1 MASATHPR
9 ISTGS
14 LNGRVNGN
22 GTTKRVADDD
32 DSVATEQF
40 PAFDPAHDGSEDDLA
55 TSNHN
60 YTHEQPS
67 ALTNGAT
74 MDRTHDGFEDGQD
87 PPSHHAADDS
97 LDGADLPPTPLSTV
111 EPVPE
116 PDYPIRHQEEEA
128 LETSAVT
135 SPSVTSPPYWAHGH
149 TTDGPGGASRANHG
163 NQSTE
168 SLVPGAITLQDN
180 EAEDDDGEPADRQRS
195 SEETRTSYGRDRN
208 RACWAKSVEVTNY
221 VIVNSSATNIGAFVV
236 WNIRVQTLS
245 GPFMNIRKRYSEFD
259 DFRHQLVSTFP
270 NFEAA
275 VPTLPPKS
283 VISRF
288 RPKFLEKRRAGLQ
301 YFLNCILLNPEFS
314 GSPVLKDFLFA

>member
-9 ISTGS
+9 ISIGS

-55 TSNHN
+55 PSNHN

-74 MDRTHDGFEDGQD
+74 MDRTDDGFADGQE
-87 PPSHHAADDS
+87 PTSHHAADDT

-116 PDYPIRHQEEEA
+116 PDYPTHHQEEAA
-128 LETSAVT
+128 LESSAVT

-149 TTDGPGGASRANHG
+149 TTNGPGGASRANHG

-245 GPFMNIRKRYSEFD
+245 
-259 DFRHQLVSTFP
+259 VS
-270 NFEAA
+270 
-275 VPTLPPKS
+275 
-283 VISRF
+283 
-288 RPKFLEKRRAGLQ
+288 
-301 YFLNCILLNPEFS
+301 
-314 GSPVLKDFLFA
+314 

>member
-22 GTTKRVADDD
+22 GTTKRGADDD

-40 PAFDPAHDGSEDDLA
+40 PAFDPAHDGSEDDLPA
-55 TSNHN
+55 SNHN

-67 ALTNGAT
+67 VVTNGAT
-74 MDRTHDGFEDGQD
+74 MDRTNSGSDDGPE
-87 PPSHHAADDS
+87 PASHHVADDS
-97 LDGADLPPTPLSTV
+97 LDAADLPPTPLSTV

-116 PDYPIRHQEEEA
+116 PDHHQEEA
-128 LETSAVT
+128 PPRTPAVT

-149 TTDGPGGASRANHG
+149 TTNGTSGASRANHA

-180 EAEDDDGEPADRQRS
+180 EAEGDDGEPADRQRS

-245 GPFMNIRKRYSEFD
+245 
-259 DFRHQLVSTFP
+259 VS
-270 NFEAA
+270 
-275 VPTLPPKS
+275 
-283 VISRF
+283 
-288 RPKFLEKRRAGLQ
+288 
-301 YFLNCILLNPEFS
+301 
-314 GSPVLKDFLFA
+314 

>member
-1 MASATHPR
+1 MASAAHPR
-9 ISTGS
+9 ISPRS
-14 LNGRVNGN
+14 LNGRVDGD

-40 PAFDPAHDGSEDDLA
+40 PAFDPAHDGSEDDL
-55 TSNHN
+55 TSSSHH
-60 YTHEQPS
+60 YTHQQPS
-67 ALTNGAT
+67 ASKNRAT
-74 MDRTHDGFEDGQD
+74 MDGSNNGFDDGQE
-87 PPSHHAADDS
+87 PSSHHPAPDSPDD
-97 LDGADLPPTPLSTV
+97 ADLPPTPLSNV
-111 EPVPE
+111 DPLPE
-116 PDYPIRHQEEEA
+116 LDHQSQESA
-128 LETSAVT
+128 LETSIVT

-149 TTDGPGGASRANHG
+149 TINGTGAASRASHG

-168 SLVPGAITLQDN
+168 SLLPGAITLQDN
-180 EAEDDDGEPADRQRS
+180 EAEDDEGEPSDRQRNS
-195 SEETRTSYGRDRN
+195 DETRTSYGRDRN

-259 DFRHQLVSTFP
+259 DFRHQLTSTFP

>member
-1 MASATHPR
+1 MASPNGFMASATHPR

-40 PAFDPAHDGSEDDLA
+40 PAFDPAHDGSGDDL
-55 TSNHN
+55 TTNSHN
-60 YTHEQPS
+60 YTHEQPK
-67 ALTNGAT
+67 AMTNGAT
-74 MDRTHDGFEDGQD
+74 MDSVD
-87 PPSHHAADDS
+87 PEVEEEQPTSHHAVASGHDDADD
-97 LDGADLPPTPLSTV
+97 PPTPLSTI

-116 PDYPIRHQEEEA
+116 PEHQSHYQDA
-128 LETSAVT
+128 LEATSTLT
-135 SPSVTSPPYWAHGH
+135 SPTVTSPPYWAHGH
-149 TTDGPGGASRANHG
+149 TINGNGGGSRANHG

-168 SLVPGAITLQDN
+168 SLIPGAITLQDN
-180 EAEDDDGEPADRQRS
+180 EADDDAGEPGERQRN

-245 GPFMNIRKRYSEFD
+245 VSNGNHIRPCGP
-259 DFRHQLVSTFP
+259 
-270 NFEAA
+270 
-275 VPTLPPKS
+275 
-283 VISRF
+283 
-288 RPKFLEKRRAGLQ
+288 
-301 YFLNCILLNPEFS
+301 
-314 GSPVLKDFLFA
+314 

>member
-1 MASATHPR
+1 MASPNGFMASATHPR

-55 TSNHN
+55 SSNYN

-74 MDRTHDGFEDGQD
+74 MDRTDDASEDEQD
-87 PPSHHAADDS
+87 PSSHHAADDS
-97 LDGADLPPTPLSTV
+97 LDTADLPPTPLSTV
-111 EPVPE
+111 EPIPE
-116 PDYPIRHQEEEA
+116 PDHQTHHHQEAEP
-128 LETSAVT
+128 ETEVVI

-149 TTDGPGGASRANHG
+149 TINGTGGASRANHG

-168 SLVPGAITLQDN
+168 SLIPGAITLQDN
-180 EAEDDDGEPADRQRS
+180 EAEDDDDGEPADRQRS

-245 GPFMNIRKRYSEFD
+245 
-259 DFRHQLVSTFP
+259 VS
-270 NFEAA
+270 
-275 VPTLPPKS
+275 
-283 VISRF
+283 
-288 RPKFLEKRRAGLQ
+288 
-301 YFLNCILLNPEFS
+301 C
-314 GSPVLKDFLFA
+314 

>member
-1 MASATHPR
+1 MASPNGFMASATHPR

-32 DSVATEQF
+32 DSLATEQF

-74 MDRTHDGFEDGQD
+74 TMDTTEDDFEVAQE
-87 PPSHHAADDS
+87 PSSHHAADDS
-97 LDGADLPPTPLSTV
+97 LDAADDLPPTPLSTV
-111 EPVPE
+111 EPIPE
-116 PDYPIRHQEEEA
+116 PDNHNHHHHHQEAAE
-128 LETSAVT
+128 ETSAVI

-149 TTDGPGGASRANHG
+149 TVNGTGASRAGHG
-163 NQSTE
+163 NQSVE

-180 EAEDDDGEPADRQRS
+180 EAEDDDDGEPADRQRS

-245 GPFMNIRKRYSEFD
+245 
-259 DFRHQLVSTFP
+259 VSGAITP
-270 NFEAA
+270 IQAG
-275 VPTLPPKS
+275 VT
-283 VISRF
+283 
-288 RPKFLEKRRAGLQ
+288 RAGRG
-301 YFLNCILLNPEFS
+301 FWICRET
-314 GSPVLKDFLFA
+314 VD

>member
-1 MASATHPR
+1 MASAAHPR

-14 LNGRVNGN
+14 LNGRFDGN

-40 PAFDPAHDGSEDDLA
+40 PSFDPAHDGSEDDLA

-67 ALTNGAT
+67 TLTNGAA
-74 MDRTHDGFEDGQD
+74 MDSINDGFDDGQE
-87 PPSHHAADDS
+87 PSSPHPADDS
-97 LDGADLPPTPLSTV
+97 PDTVELPATPLSTV

-116 PDYPIRHQEEEA
+116 PDYQSHHHQETA
-128 LETSAVT
+128 LEPSVVI

-149 TTDGPGGASRANHG
+149 TTNGTGGASRANHG

-180 EAEDDDGEPADRQRS
+180 EAEDDDGEPTGRQRN

-245 GPFMNIRKRYSEFD
+245 
-259 DFRHQLVSTFP
+259 VSRRCHLTLRR
-270 NFEAA
+270 AA
-275 VPTLPPKS
+275 V
-283 VISRF
+283 
-288 RPKFLEKRRAGLQ
+288 
-301 YFLNCILLNPEFS
+301 
-314 GSPVLKDFLFA
+314 GS